1 MVLEA
6 AWTFAHA
13 TIPCL
18 SAIGCGDFSPPA
30 RRAWQ
35 ITARASDPIGLPRR
49 CRIRCH
55 PVYWKRMPVLKNI
68 AAIAKG
74 MSITFMEMF
83 QPTTVENYPDGKG
96 PLRGARIE
104 ARFRGAHVLQR
115 DENGL
120 EKCVACFLCAA
131 NCPSNCIYIEAADN
145 TAEHRVSGAERYAKV
160 YNIDYNR
167 CIFCG
172 YCVEA
177 CPTDA
182 ITHGHGFE
190 LATFNASNLVYRK
203 EQMLA
208 ARPAHMG
215 ANVVFNQADVDGGAP
230 KEMVAGS

>member
-1 MVLEA
+1 MASKLTEA
-6 AWTFAHA
+6 FE
-13 TIPCL
+13 
-18 SAIGCGDFSPPA
+18 SA
-30 RRAWQ
+30 
-35 ITARASDPIGLPRR
+35 
-49 CRIRCH
+49 
-55 PVYWKRMPVLKNI
+55 

-74 MSITFMEMF
+74 MSITFGEMMN
-83 QPTTVENYPDGKG
+83 PTITEDYPDSPPKFQE
-96 PLRGARIE
+96 RY
-104 ARFRGAHVLQR
+104 RGAHVLQR

-131 NCPSNCIYIEAADN
+131 ACPSNCIYIEAAEN
-145 TAEHRVSGAERYAKV
+145 TAENRISGAERYAKI

-203 EQMLA
+203 EALLA
-208 ARPAHMG
+208 PMPEKQTASR
-215 ANVVFNQADVDGGAP
+215 
-230 KEMVAGS
+230 

>member
-1 MVLEA
+1 MHLFRY
-6 AWTFAHA
+6 T
-13 TIPCL
+13 
-18 SAIGCGDFSPPA
+18 DK
-30 RRAWQ
+30 
-35 ITARASDPIGLPRR
+35 D
-49 CRIRCH
+49 
-55 PVYWKRMPVLKNI
+55 MPVLKNI

-74 MSITFMEMF
+74 MSITFSEMF
-83 QPTTVENYPDGKG
+83 RPTIVENYPDGDG

-131 NCPSNCIYIEAADN
+131 ACPSNCIYIEAAEN
-145 TAEHRVSGAERYAKV
+145 TAENRVSGAERYAKV

-203 EQMLA
+203 EQLLTPAELPTGAM
-208 ARPAHMG
+208 AR
-215 ANVVFNQADVDGGAP
+215 
-230 KEMVAGS
+230 K

>member
-1 MVLEA
+1 MANKINQVLETA
-6 AWTFAHA
+6 A
-13 TIPCL
+13 
-18 SAIGCGDFSPPA
+18 S
-30 RRAWQ
+30 
-35 ITARASDPIGLPRR
+35 
-49 CRIRCH
+49 
-55 PVYWKRMPVLKNI
+55 
-68 AAIAKG
+68 IAKG
-74 MSITFMEMF
+74 MSVTLKEMMS
-83 QPTTVENYPDGKG
+83 PAVTENYPDEPPKFEERY
-96 PLRGARIE
+96 RGV
-104 ARFRGAHVLQR
+104 HVLQR

-131 NCPSNCIYIEAADN
+131 ACPSNCIYIEAAEN

-190 LATFNASNLVYRK
+190 LATFNASTLVYRK

-208 ARPAHMG
+208 ATPAHMG
-215 ANVVFNQADVDGGAP
+215 ANAVFGASEVAAGAP
-230 KEMVAGS
+230 ANTLPGS

>member
-1 MVLEA
+1 MPNILREIA
-6 AWTFAHA
+6 D
-13 TIPCL
+13 
-18 SAIGCGDFSPPA
+18 SA
-30 RRAWQ
+30 
-35 ITARASDPIGLPRR
+35 
-49 CRIRCH
+49 
-55 PVYWKRMPVLKNI
+55 

-74 MSITFMEMF
+74 FTVTLKQMLG
-83 QPTTVENYPDGKG
+83 PTVTENYPDGK
-96 PLRGARIE
+96 PLSTGGSRLAFARVEAGRVAGEEVGITFEGRYRGV
-104 ARFRGAHVLQR
+104 HVLRR

-131 NCPSNCIYIEAADN
+131 ACPSNCIYIEAAEN

-190 LATFNASNLVYRK
+190 NAALNASSLVYRK

-208 ARPAHMG
+208 PIPARQGENAIFSIGMAEQLKAEHER
-215 ANVVFNQADVDGGAP
+215 GG
-230 KEMVAGS
+230 VGR